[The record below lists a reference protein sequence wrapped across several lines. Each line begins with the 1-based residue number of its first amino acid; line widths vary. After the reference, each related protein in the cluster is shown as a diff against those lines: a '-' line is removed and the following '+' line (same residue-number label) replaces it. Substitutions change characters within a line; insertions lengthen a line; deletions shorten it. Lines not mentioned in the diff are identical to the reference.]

1 MAKMMDGEKKEASYP
16 GILEREAIAEEG
28 RVLDAGERGY
38 S

>member
-1 MAKMMDGEKKEASYP
+1 MVRRKKHLTR
-16 GILEREAIAEEG
+16 GISERKAIAEEG